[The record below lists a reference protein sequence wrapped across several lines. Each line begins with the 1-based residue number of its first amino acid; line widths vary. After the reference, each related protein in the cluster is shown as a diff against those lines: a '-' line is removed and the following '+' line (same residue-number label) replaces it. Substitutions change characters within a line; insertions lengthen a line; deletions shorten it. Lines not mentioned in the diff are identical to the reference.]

1 MDKMMCFVC
10 LGKQGDCL
18 NALRVAHHWFKT
30 HNQKPAFMVSKQYSG
45 ILERV
50 SYVEPVIFDED
61 WTHLKEALTV
71 AKREFNEVISLATYG
86 RQFPIE
92 HRTSSFALDQFE
104 RAGVM
109 PLWDKLPLVINYAE
123 RKPFAKPTILLCDH
137 SQSSPFLYKQRLY
150 QLLKENFPK
159 HQVLLLSDVL
169 LPHFADFVGWYDK
182 ADALVT
188 IETAHRHLSVATKT
202 PVFALAADKPT
213 KWNGTAWHKRLSFYC
228 RYSEFEQR
236 QDELIQSM
244 KETLAGVKKPE
255 VITLN

>member
-1 MDKMMCFVC
+1 MTAFVC
-10 LGKQGDCL
+10 LGKTGDL
-18 NALRVAHHWFKT
+18 INSLRVAHHWFKT

-92 HRTSSFALDQFE
+92 HRTSSFALDQLE
-104 RAGVM
+104 RAGLL
-109 PLWDKLPLVINYAE
+109 PLWNDLPLVINYAE
-123 RKPFAKPTILLCDH
+123 RKPFQKPTILYADH
-137 SQSSPFLYKQRLY
+137 SQSSPFLYKQKLY
-150 QLLKENFPK
+150 QLLKVNFPK
-159 HQVLLLSDVL
+159 YQVLLLSDVL
-169 LPHFADFVGWYDK
+169 LPHFADFVSWYNQ
-182 ADALVT
+182 ADALVMV
-188 IETAHRHLSVATKT
+188 ETAHLHLSAATRT
-202 PVFALAADKPT
+202 PTFALATDKPH

-228 RYSEFEQR
+228 RYPEFEQR

-244 KETLAGVKKPE
+244 KDTLAGVKKPE
-255 VITLN
+255 ILCLN